1 MAEKDYQLLKDKS
14 GYADKDMQERCVCG
28 GGGGGGRGVHLSVHT
43 PVFIVFM
50 YVRMY
55 SM

>member
-1 MAEKDYQLLKDKS
+1 MAEKDYQLLKDKT
-14 GYADKDMQERCVCG
+14 GYSDKDMQERCVCVWG
-28 GGGGGGRGVHLSVHT
+28 GGFTQQHT
-43 PVFIVFM
+43 CIHCIRVCT